1 MSIEL
6 GLSRITKLLSYL
18 GNPQEKFRVLHVAG
32 TNGKG
37 SVCSLLQSV
46 LQQNALNLVGK
57 FTSPH
62 LIHITDCISVNNKP
76 ISTLDFNSIRAR
88 LDHMNSAHKIGCTE
102 FELLTCTALEYFHLK
117 KCNWCVLEVGMGGRL
132 DATNCTAGS
141 RKVCGITKIGMDHQG
156 FLGNTLQEIAVE
168 KAGVVTPGVP
178 FVAVDGTND
187 KSVLDIVEKRANLV
201 GATFSP
207 TTALVSENSIHTDS
221 WGKVARELVS
231 LNGDYQ
237 KSNIAVALSI
247 LDFLQ
252 REDQVSISRNEL
264 LDGLKAVTWPGR
276 LQNAELIHLGG
287 QKTSKVLLD
296 GAHNGNAAESLA
308 SYIKDHVRRGSEPLR
323 FLIAVTQGKDLE
335 PLLSPLIRSCDEVIV
350 TKFGPVDRMPWIS
363 AMDPCDLA
371 GYVSKY
377 TSHVL
382 IQPSIQDAIG
392 YLQSAPPSQTVVC
405 GSLYLCGQLLKSGE
419 VKW

>member
-6 GLSRITKLLSYL
+6 GLSRITNLLSYL
-18 GNPQEKFRVLHVAG
+18 GNPQDKFRVLHVAG

-46 LQQNALNLVGK
+46 LQQNTLNLVGK

-76 ISTLDFNSIRAR
+76 ISTLDFNSIRTR
-88 LDHMNSAHKIGCTE
+88 LDHMDAAHQIGCTE

-117 KCNWCVLEVGMGGRL
+117 KCNWCVLEVGLGGRL
-132 DATNCTAGS
+132 DATNCTVGS
-141 RKVCGITKIGMDHQG
+141 QKVCGITKIGIDHQG
-156 FLGNTLQEIAVE
+156 FLGNTLQEIAAE
-168 KAGVVTPGVP
+168 KAAIVTSDVP

-187 KSVLDIVEKRANLV
+187 KRVLDIVEKRASLV

-207 TTALVSENSIHTDS
+207 TTTRISGDFIHTDS
-221 WGKVARELVS
+221 WGKVAREAVA

-237 KSNIAVALSI
+237 KSNVAVALSM

-252 REDQVSISRNEL
+252 REDQVSISREEL
-264 LDGLKAVTWPGR
+264 IDGLKTVSWPGR
-276 LQNAELIHLGG
+276 LQNAELILPQG
-287 QKTSKVLLD
+287 QQTLKILLD
-296 GAHNGNAAESLA
+296 GAHNGDAAEALA
-308 SYIKDHVRRGSEPLR
+308 SYIKEHVRRGSEPLR
-323 FLIAVTQGKDLE
+323 FLVAVTQGKDLE
-335 PLLSPLIRSCDEVIV
+335 PLLSPLIRSCDEVVV

-363 AMDPCDLA
+363 AMDPSDLA
-371 GYVSKY
+371 RFVSKY
-377 TSHVL
+377 TDHVL
-382 IQPSIQDAIG
+382 IQPNLQDAVA
-392 YLQSAPPSQTVVC
+392 YLQNTSPKQTVIC
-405 GSLYLCGQLLKSGE
+405 GSLYLCGQLLQSTE